1 MFIRVTLQGS
11 TAKSIFSHGVSYIK
25 AENDKIHFFDYEKWS
40 KVEYERGYFRSIS
53 SGRDFQF
60 FSAHF
65 FSESRTDTRVGAFDR
80 YTLPKDG
87 KIIEKSCNIFK
98 KIFRCT

>member
-1 MFIRVTLQGS
+1 MGMV
-11 TAKSIFSHGVSYIK
+11 FSK
-25 AENDKIHFFDYEKWS
+25 
-40 KVEYERGYFRSIS
+40 YERGYFRSIS

-98 KIFRCT
+98 KNFRCTEVDIFQNSGPSKISNFRNF